1 MIIVNPYVYPCLS
14 QGSRNGL
21 FSQVAIQKKGEGD

>member
-1 MIIVNPYVYPCLS
+1 VVIMNLYVCPCLS

-21 FSQVAIQKKGEGD
+21 FSQVAIQKEGEGS